1 MARRRVLLGF
11 GAVVLGA
18 ACLFGAMSF
27 RYATRASGL
36 VLTVN
41 RYPDLTE
48 EHLTYLARSMPE
60 APRPRILVIGNS
72 ATIVS
77 DFLGHLSKNAESPD
91 SSATIARASA
101 GGARLIESIS
111 IPALRNLLVDVLWD
125 AVVLQD
131 FSSTPLNQDDQAAS
145 HAAIQEI
152 AELASPAV
160 IVLFPH
166 WPSGPGHQ
174 VYSGGSGGRVA
185 SPYDP
190 ADYAD
195 RAREHYLAAAQ
206 ATGARLAPV
215 LDEWISALEAGEDL
229 YLPDDHHAT
238 DIGAKL
244 AADAVWRTLSEAL
257 EL

>member
-18 ACLFGAMSF
+18 ACLFGTMS
-27 RYATRASGL
+27 L

-48 EHLTYLARSMPE
+48 KHLTYLARSMPE

-77 DFLGHLSKNAESPD
+77 DFLGHLSKNAESSD

-131 FSSTPLNQDDQAAS
+131 FSSTPLS
-145 HAAIQEI
+145 
-152 AELASPAV
+152 V
-160 IVLFPH
+160 
-166 WPSGPGHQ
+166 
-174 VYSGGSGGRVA
+174 
-185 SPYDP
+185 
-190 ADYAD
+190 
-195 RAREHYLAAAQ
+195 
-206 ATGARLAPV
+206 
-215 LDEWISALEAGEDL
+215 
-229 YLPDDHHAT
+229 
-238 DIGAKL
+238 
-244 AADAVWRTLSEAL
+244 
-257 EL
+257 